1 MTRIDYIIIGAG
13 SAGCTL
19 ASRLSEDP
27 STSVLLFE
35 SGPQDSNP
43 FNQIPAGYCI
53 LGKRFYWGYHSVPQ
67 RHADNRSIELPQGR
81 VLGGS
86 STVNAMVVT
95 RGAARDYDRWAQ
107 VHRCEGWSYADV
119 LPYFKRSEANSTFA
133 DEYHG
138 DSGPLAVSHVAPLP
152 LTQAFVRAAQQA
164 GIPFNPDFNGAT
176 LAGSGF
182 YQTSIRDG
190 RRCSAAAA
198 YLRGAMGRKNLTVRT
213 DVTVNKIILEKGRAV
228 GVQYLD
234 QGRVTSVRADRE
246 VLLAAGAI
254 GSPKLL
260 LLSGIGPASDLEELG
275 IPMIQHL
282 AGVGR
287 NLHDHARVDLHYE
300 LNGPH
305 SLDRYKTR
313 RSVLMLGLEYMLY
326 KRGLCAS
333 NLLDG
338 GGFWWSNRS
347 DEDPNIQFFF
357 VPHSSDS
364 RYRHGCSVNFYEL
377 RPRSRG
383 CVRLQSTDPRQHP
396 LIDTNLLAN
405 ERDLQH
411 TVEGVK
417 VCQGIMSQ
425 PAISRYIRREV
436 SPGPDIRSDAQYVA
450 YARSMIATGFHLVG
464 TCKMGVDE
472 NAVVEPDLR
481 VRGIQGL
488 RVCDSSIMPE
498 VVSGNTNAP
507 TIMIAEKAADLI
519 RGRAGILAKRADE
532 PRAVRDDSPPPSVVS
547 G

>member
-1 MTRIDYIIIGAG
+1 VVGAG

-27 STSVLLFE
+27 STGVLLLE
-35 SGPQDSNP
+35 SGPKDSNP
-43 FNQIPAGYCI
+43 FNHIPAGYCV
-53 LGKRFYWGYHSVPQ
+53 LGKRFYWGYYSVPQ
-67 RHADNRSIELPQGR
+67 KYADNRSIELPQGR
-81 VLGGS
+81 VVGGS

-107 VHRCEGWSYADV
+107 THGCEGWSYRDV
-119 LPYFKRSEANSTFA
+119 LPYFRRSEANTTFA

-138 DSGPLAVSHVAPLP
+138 DSGPLGVSNVTSFP

-164 GIPFNPDFNGAT
+164 GIPFNADFNGAR

-190 RRCSAAAA
+190 RRCSAATA
-198 YLRGAMGRKNLTVRT
+198 YLHGALHRKNLTVRT
-213 DVTVNKIILEKGRAV
+213 DVTVNRILFDNGRAV

-234 QGRVTSVRADRE
+234 HGRLTSVYAERE

-260 LLSGIGPASDLEELG
+260 LLSGIGPASDLEQLG
-275 IPMIQHL
+275 IPVIQHL

-287 NLHDHARVDLHYE
+287 NLHDHGRVDLHYE

-313 RSVLMLGLEYMLY
+313 LSMLKSGLEYMLF
-326 KRGLCAS
+326 KRGFCAS

-338 GGFWWSNRS
+338 GGFWWSNNS
-347 DEDPNIQFFF
+347 DADPNIQFFF

-364 RYRHGCSVNFYEL
+364 RYRHGCCVNFYEL

-383 CVRLQSTDPRQHP
+383 SVRLQSVDPQQHP
-396 LIDTNLLAN
+396 LIDSNLLAD
-405 ERDLQH
+405 EEDLQR

-425 PAISRYIRREV
+425 PAISRYIKREHA
-436 SPGPDIRSDAQYVA
+436 PGPGIRTDAQYVA
-450 YARSMIATGFHLVG
+450 YVRSMVATGFHLVG

-472 NAVVEPDLR
+472 NSVVAPDLR
-481 VRGIQGL
+481 VRGIPGL

-507 TIMIAEKAADLI
+507 TMMIAEKAADLI
-519 RGRAGILAKRADE
+519 RGHRQT
-532 PRAVRDDSPPPSVVS
+532 S
-547 G
+547 GSQAER